1 MAVSKRIK
9 EICKYI
15 DLNSKV
21 ADIGCDH
28 GYLILE
34 ALSSKK
40 ILYAQLIDNKIK
52 PLEKAKSNLKN
63 IDLNVDYTLSNGL
76 DELNPKVDTIVL
88 AGMGGLLIK
97 DIIKKNFHRIENKSL
112 IIQAN
117 NNLEKLRKFL
127 YDNSIYPVSEKIIFE
142 RSYFYQIMLLRKTKE
157 IRKYDFID
165 LYLGMKLKKDTSL
178 TMYEYCISE
187 LKKYNT
193 IKESL
198 FKNKEIE
205 IIDRKIQILNEKIES
220 FNS

>member
-1 MAVSKRIK
+1 M
-9 EICKYI
+9 
-15 DLNSKV
+15 
-21 ADIGCDH
+21 
-28 GYLILE
+28 
-34 ALSSKK
+34 
-40 ILYAQLIDNKIK
+40 
-52 PLEKAKSNLKN
+52 
-63 IDLNVDYTLSNGL
+63 
-76 DELNPKVDTIVL
+76 
-88 AGMGGLLIK
+88 
-97 DIIKKNFHRIENKSL
+97 

>member
-97 DIIKKNFHRIENKSL
+97 DIIKKNFHRIE
-112 IIQAN
+112 
-117 NNLEKLRKFL
+117 
-127 YDNSIYPVSEKIIFE
+127 
-142 RSYFYQIMLLRKTKE
+142 
-157 IRKYDFID
+157 
-165 LYLGMKLKKDTSL
+165 
-178 TMYEYCISE
+178 
-187 LKKYNT
+187 
-193 IKESL
+193 IKV
-198 FKNKEIE
+198 
-205 IIDRKIQILNEKIES
+205 
-220 FNS
+220 

>member
-1 MAVSKRIK
+1 
-9 EICKYI
+9 
-15 DLNSKV
+15 
-21 ADIGCDH
+21 
-28 GYLILE
+28 
-34 ALSSKK
+34 
-40 ILYAQLIDNKIK
+40 
-52 PLEKAKSNLKN
+52 
-63 IDLNVDYTLSNGL
+63 LSNGL

-165 LYLGMKLKKDTSL
+165 LYLGMKLKKDISL